1 MTYVKQICDGYNKQS
16 LLGNWFEERL
26 YPAQPFREQQLKQVL
41 LPSCRPVIRMQ
52 ESPASTK
59 PATNVPC
66 PAFNEGANGKL
77 LAGLSCTMDM

>member
-41 LPSCRPVIRMQ
+41 FPLSRPAIRMQ
-52 ESPASTK
+52 ASPASTK
-59 PATNVPC
+59 QATNVPC
-66 PAFNEGANGKL
+66 PASNEGANGKQP
-77 LAGLSCTMDM
+77 AG